1 MHTSLHTRT
10 VSLFALVACVA
21 LFAGG
26 SARAG
31 SAGRAAG
38 LHGAPL
44 VTGEWGALPPAAV
57 MAATTSARA
66 SALRA
71 TATTC
76 RPSRASRRAMALPMP
91 RLAPVT
97 MATRRSM
104 AGSFPLGAGSARLE
118 CIGHEPPRRVRP
130 ASLYS
135 APRHSAVAGGTPLTE
150 AEIEAKVINIIA
162 DKIKVE
168 KAEIKRETNFMTDL
182 NADSLDMVEL
192 LMAFEEE
199 FGTKIPEG
207 DSEKLQTVGLAI
219 DYIKQRK
226 AAGN

>member
-1 MHTSLHTRT
+1 L
-10 VSLFALVACVA
+10 
-21 LFAGG
+21 
-26 SARAG
+26 AR
-31 SAGRAAG
+31 
-38 LHGAPL
+38 
-44 VTGEWGALPPAAV
+44 GALAASVSATNHPDGFVRHRYTPP
-57 MAATTSARA
+57 
-66 SALRA
+66 
-71 TATTC
+71 
-76 RPSRASRRAMALPMP
+76 
-91 RLAPVT
+91 
-97 MATRRSM
+97 
-104 AGSFPLGAGSARLE
+104 
-118 CIGHEPPRRVRP
+118 
-130 ASLYS
+130 
-135 APRHSAVAGGTPLTE
+135 PRHSAVAGGTPLTE

>member
-1 MHTSLHTRT
+1 MS
-10 VSLFALVACVA
+10 
-21 LFAGG
+21 
-26 SARAG
+26 
-31 SAGRAAG
+31 
-38 LHGAPL
+38 PL
-44 VTGEWGALPPAAV
+44 QEA
-57 MAATTSARA
+57 
-66 SALRA
+66 
-71 TATTC
+71 
-76 RPSRASRRAMALPMP
+76 
-91 RLAPVT
+91 
-97 MATRRSM
+97 
-104 AGSFPLGAGSARLE
+104 
-118 CIGHEPPRRVRP
+118 
-130 ASLYS
+130 
-135 APRHSAVAGGTPLTE
+135 TPLTE

-226 AAGN
+226 AAGS